1 MSTVDA
7 RVATVAVDLDPPL
20 GARRGDGLLQR
31 EALGDVRLDL
41 PGSVEIHQFP
51 EVLLVARRIAPDE
64 IAPENTADVAAFQKR
79 EIEKNTKDS
88 SYVKDST
95 ATRFDAQGKKIGED
109 RLHYEYHSRSEKDTQ
124 RLLDSIR
131 QYKAYKDS
139 LSIYRSKCD
148 SLMKTKEK
156 SDTKVIK
163 EPVSKMQNIFS
174 HIGVLSCLTIL
185 VIVIYI
191 FLYVYERKHS

>member
-1 MSTVDA
+1 MMKWYDYNFWKTIVSITIAIYISMLIIGCGTPKTVTKQTYLKDELNERNFDSLFTTRMSYSFDQW
-7 RVATVAVDLDPPL
+7 L
-20 GARRGDGLLQR
+20 
-31 EALGDVRLDL
+31 
-41 PGSVEIHQFP
+41 H
-51 EVLLVARRIAPDE
+51 
-64 IAPENTADVAAFQKR
+64 FQKR

>member
-1 MSTVDA
+1 MKWYDYNFWKTIVSITIAIYISMLIIGCGTPKTVTKQTYLKDELNERNFDSLFTTRMSYSFEQW
-7 RVATVAVDLDPPL
+7 L
-20 GARRGDGLLQR
+20 
-31 EALGDVRLDL
+31 
-41 PGSVEIHQFP
+41 H
-51 EVLLVARRIAPDE
+51 
-64 IAPENTADVAAFQKR
+64 FQKR

-191 FLYVYERKHS
+191 FLYVYERKRS

>member
-1 MSTVDA
+1 MMKWYDYNFWKAVVSITLAMYVSLLIIGCGTPKTVTKQTYLKDELNERKFDSLFTTRMSHTFEQW
-7 RVATVAVDLDPPL
+7 L
-20 GARRGDGLLQR
+20 
-31 EALGDVRLDL
+31 
-41 PGSVEIHQFP
+41 H
-51 EVLLVARRIAPDE
+51 
-64 IAPENTADVAAFQKR
+64 FQKR
-79 EIEKNTKDS
+79 EIEKSTKDS

-95 ATRFDAQGKKIGED
+95 ATRFDSQGKKIGED

-131 QYKAYKDS
+131 LYKAYKDS

-148 SLMKTKEK
+148 SLMKVKKE
-156 SDTKVIK
+156 SDTKIIK
-163 EPVSKMQNIFS
+163 EPVSKMLNIFS
-174 HIGVLSCLTIL
+174 HIGVLSCLMIL

>member
-1 MSTVDA
+1 MKWNDYNFWKAIVSITIAIYISLLIIGCGTPKAVTKQTYLKDELNERNFDSLFTTRMSYSFEQW
-7 RVATVAVDLDPPL
+7 L
-20 GARRGDGLLQR
+20 
-31 EALGDVRLDL
+31 
-41 PGSVEIHQFP
+41 H
-51 EVLLVARRIAPDE
+51 
-64 IAPENTADVAAFQKR
+64 FQKR

-139 LSIYRSKCD
+139 LSIYKSKCD
-148 SLMKTKEK
+148 SLTETKEE

-174 HIGVLSCLTIL
+174 HIGVFSFLLIW

>member
-1 MSTVDA
+1 MKLHDYNFWKAIVSITLAIYISLLIIGCGTPKTVTKQTYLKDELNERNFDSLFTTRMSYSFEQW
-7 RVATVAVDLDPPL
+7 L
-20 GARRGDGLLQR
+20 
-31 EALGDVRLDL
+31 
-41 PGSVEIHQFP
+41 H
-51 EVLLVARRIAPDE
+51 
-64 IAPENTADVAAFQKR
+64 FQKR

-109 RLHYEYHSRSEKDTQ
+109 RLHYEYHSRSEKDNQ

-139 LSIYRSKCD
+139 LSIYKSKCD
-148 SLMKTKEK
+148 SLTETKEE

>member
-1 MSTVDA
+1 MKWYDYNFWKAIVSITLAMYVSLLIIGCGTPKTVTKQTYLKDELNERKFDSLFTARMSYSFEQW
-7 RVATVAVDLDPPL
+7 L
-20 GARRGDGLLQR
+20 
-31 EALGDVRLDL
+31 
-41 PGSVEIHQFP
+41 H
-51 EVLLVARRIAPDE
+51 
-64 IAPENTADVAAFQKR
+64 FQKR
-79 EIEKNTKDS
+79 EIEKSTKDS

-109 RLHYEYHSRSEKDTQ
+109 RLHFEYHSRTEKDTQ

-139 LSIYRSKCD
+139 TSIYKYKCD
-148 SLMKTKEK
+148 SLMKVKKE
-156 SDTKVIK
+156 SDTKIIK
-163 EPVSKMQNIFS
+163 EPVSKMQNILS
-174 HIGVLSCLTIL
+174 HIGVLICLTIL

>member
-1 MSTVDA
+1 MKLHDYNFWKAIVSITLAIYISLLIIGCGTPKTVTKQTYLKDELNERNFDSLFTTRMSYSFEQW
-7 RVATVAVDLDPPL
+7 L
-20 GARRGDGLLQR
+20 
-31 EALGDVRLDL
+31 
-41 PGSVEIHQFP
+41 H
-51 EVLLVARRIAPDE
+51 
-64 IAPENTADVAAFQKR
+64 FQKR

-109 RLHYEYHSRSEKDTQ
+109 RLHYEYHSRSEKDNQ

-148 SLMKTKEK
+148 SLMRTKKE

>member
-1 MSTVDA
+1 MKWYDYNFWKTIVSITIAIYISMLIIGCGTPKTVTKQTYLKDELNERNFDSLFTARMSYSFEQW
-7 RVATVAVDLDPPL
+7 L
-20 GARRGDGLLQR
+20 
-31 EALGDVRLDL
+31 
-41 PGSVEIHQFP
+41 H
-51 EVLLVARRIAPDE
+51 
-64 IAPENTADVAAFQKR
+64 FQKR
-79 EIEKNTKDS
+79 EIEKSTKDS

-95 ATRFDAQGKKIGED
+95 ATRFDSQGKKIGED

-131 QYKAYKDS
+131 LYKAYKDS

-148 SLMKTKEK
+148 SLMKVKK
-156 SDTKVIK
+156 GSDIKIIK
-163 EPVSKMQNIFS
+163 EPVSKMLNIFS

>member
-1 MSTVDA
+1 MKWYDYNFWKTIVSITISIYISMLIIGCGTPKTVTKQTYLKDELNERNFDSLFTTRMSYSFEQW
-7 RVATVAVDLDPPL
+7 L
-20 GARRGDGLLQR
+20 
-31 EALGDVRLDL
+31 
-41 PGSVEIHQFP
+41 H
-51 EVLLVARRIAPDE
+51 
-64 IAPENTADVAAFQKR
+64 FQKR

>member
-1 MSTVDA
+1 MKWYDYNFWKTVVSITIAMYVLQLIIGCGTPKTVTKQTYLKDELNERKFDSLFTTRMSHTFEQW
-7 RVATVAVDLDPPL
+7 L
-20 GARRGDGLLQR
+20 
-31 EALGDVRLDL
+31 
-41 PGSVEIHQFP
+41 HY
-51 EVLLVARRIAPDE
+51 
-64 IAPENTADVAAFQKR
+64 QKR

-109 RLHYEYHSRSEKDTQ
+109 RLHFEYHSRTEKDTQ

-131 QYKAYKDS
+131 LYKAYKDS

-148 SLMKTKEK
+148 SLMKVKKE
-156 SDTKVIK
+156 SDTKIIK
-163 EPVSKMQNIFS
+163 EPVSKMQNILS

>member
-1 MSTVDA
+1 MMKWHDYNFWKAIVGITLAIYISLLIIGCGTPKTVTKQTYLKDKLYERKFDSLFTTRMSYSFEQW
-7 RVATVAVDLDPPL
+7 L
-20 GARRGDGLLQR
+20 
-31 EALGDVRLDL
+31 
-41 PGSVEIHQFP
+41 H
-51 EVLLVARRIAPDE
+51 
-64 IAPENTADVAAFQKR
+64 FQKR

-148 SLMKTKEK
+148 SLMRTKKE

>member
-1 MSTVDA
+1 MMKWYDYNFWKTIVSITIAIYISMLIIGCGTPKTVTKQTYLKDELNERKFDSLFTTRMSYSFEQW
-7 RVATVAVDLDPPL
+7 L
-20 GARRGDGLLQR
+20 
-31 EALGDVRLDL
+31 
-41 PGSVEIHQFP
+41 H
-51 EVLLVARRIAPDE
+51 
-64 IAPENTADVAAFQKR
+64 FQKR

-148 SLMKTKEK
+148 SLMKTKEE

-191 FLYVYERKHS
+191 FLHVYERKHS

>member
-1 MSTVDA
+1 MKWYDYNFWKTIVSITIAIYISMLIIGCGTPKTVTKQTYLKDELNERNFDSLFTTRMSYSFEQW
-7 RVATVAVDLDPPL
+7 L
-20 GARRGDGLLQR
+20 
-31 EALGDVRLDL
+31 
-41 PGSVEIHQFP
+41 H
-51 EVLLVARRIAPDE
+51 
-64 IAPENTADVAAFQKR
+64 FQKR

-139 LSIYRSKCD
+139 ISIYKYKCD
-148 SLMKTKEK
+148 SLMKVKK
-156 SDTKVIK
+156 ASDTKIIK
-163 EPVSKMQNIFS
+163 EPVSKRQNILS
-174 HIGVLSCLTIL
+174 HIGVLICLTIL

>member
-1 MSTVDA
+1 MKWYDYNFWKTIVSITIAIYISMLIIGCGTPKTVTKQTYLKDELNERNFDSLFTTRMSYSFEQW
-7 RVATVAVDLDPPL
+7 L
-20 GARRGDGLLQR
+20 
-31 EALGDVRLDL
+31 
-41 PGSVEIHQFP
+41 H
-51 EVLLVARRIAPDE
+51 
-64 IAPENTADVAAFQKR
+64 FQKR

-163 EPVSKMQNIFS
+163 EPASKMQNIFS

>member
-1 MSTVDA
+1 MMKWYDYNLWKAVVGITLAMYVSLLIIGCGTPKTVTKQTYLKDELNERKFDSLFTTRMSHTFEQW
-7 RVATVAVDLDPPL
+7 L
-20 GARRGDGLLQR
+20 
-31 EALGDVRLDL
+31 
-41 PGSVEIHQFP
+41 HY
-51 EVLLVARRIAPDE
+51 
-64 IAPENTADVAAFQKR
+64 QKR
-79 EIEKNTKDS
+79 EIEKSTKDS

-109 RLHYEYHSRSEKDTQ
+109 RLHFEYHSRSEKDTQ

-139 LSIYRSKCD
+139 LSIYRFKCD
-148 SLMKTKEK
+148 SLMKVKNESNTK
-156 SDTKVIK
+156 SIK

-174 HIGVLSCLTIL
+174 HIGVFSFLLIW

-191 FLYVYERKHS
+191 FLYVYERKRS

>member
-1 MSTVDA
+1 MKWHDYNFWKAIVSITLAIYISLLIIGCGTPKAVTKQTYLKDELNERNFDSLFTTRMSYSFEQW
-7 RVATVAVDLDPPL
+7 L
-20 GARRGDGLLQR
+20 
-31 EALGDVRLDL
+31 
-41 PGSVEIHQFP
+41 H
-51 EVLLVARRIAPDE
+51 
-64 IAPENTADVAAFQKR
+64 FQKR

-109 RLHYEYHSRSEKDTQ
+109 RLHFEYHSRTEKDIQ

-139 LSIYRSKCD
+139 ISIYKYKCD
-148 SLMKTKEK
+148 SLMKVKKE
-156 SDTKVIK
+156 SDTKIIK
-163 EPVSKMQNIFS
+163 EPVSKRQNILS
-174 HIGVLSCLTIL
+174 HIGVLICLTIL

>member
-1 MSTVDA
+1 MMKWYDYNFWKTIVSITIAIYISMLIIGCGTPKTVTKQTYLKDELNERNFDSLFTTRMSYSFEQW
-7 RVATVAVDLDPPL
+7 L
-20 GARRGDGLLQR
+20 
-31 EALGDVRLDL
+31 
-41 PGSVEIHQFP
+41 H
-51 EVLLVARRIAPDE
+51 
-64 IAPENTADVAAFQKR
+64 FQKR

>member
-1 MSTVDA
+1 MMKWYDYNFWKTIVSITIAIYISMLIIGCGTPKTVTKRTYLKDELNERNFDSLFTTRMSYSFDQW
-7 RVATVAVDLDPPL
+7 L
-20 GARRGDGLLQR
+20 
-31 EALGDVRLDL
+31 
-41 PGSVEIHQFP
+41 H
-51 EVLLVARRIAPDE
+51 
-64 IAPENTADVAAFQKR
+64 FQKR

>member
-1 MSTVDA
+1 MMKWYDYNFWKAVVSITLAMYVSLLIIGCGTPKTVTKQTYLKDELNERKFDSLFTARMSYSFEQW
-7 RVATVAVDLDPPL
+7 L
-20 GARRGDGLLQR
+20 
-31 EALGDVRLDL
+31 
-41 PGSVEIHQFP
+41 H
-51 EVLLVARRIAPDE
+51 
-64 IAPENTADVAAFQKR
+64 FQKR
-79 EIEKNTKDS
+79 EIEKSTKDS

-109 RLHYEYHSRSEKDTQ
+109 RLHFEYHSRTEKDTQ

-131 QYKAYKDS
+131 LYKAYKDS

-148 SLMKTKEK
+148 SLMKVKKE
-156 SDTKVIK
+156 SDIKIIK
-163 EPVSKMQNIFS
+163 EPVSKMLNIFS

>member
-1 MSTVDA
+1 MKWYDYNFWKAIVSITLAMYVSLLIIGCGTPKTVTKQTYLKDKLNERKFDSLFTA
-7 RVATVAVDLDPPL
+7 RMAYSFEQWL
-20 GARRGDGLLQR
+20 
-31 EALGDVRLDL
+31 
-41 PGSVEIHQFP
+41 H
-51 EVLLVARRIAPDE
+51 
-64 IAPENTADVAAFQKR
+64 FQKR

>member
-1 MSTVDA
+1 MMKWYDYNFWKTIVSITIAIYISMLIIGCGTPKTVTKQTYLKDELNERNFDSLFTTRMSYSFEQW
-7 RVATVAVDLDPPL
+7 L
-20 GARRGDGLLQR
+20 
-31 EALGDVRLDL
+31 
-41 PGSVEIHQFP
+41 H
-51 EVLLVARRIAPDE
+51 
-64 IAPENTADVAAFQKR
+64 FQKR

-191 FLYVYERKHS
+191 FLYIYERKHS

>member
-1 MSTVDA
+1 MMKWHDYNFWKAIVSITIAIYISLLIIGCGTPKAVTKQTYLKDELNERNFDSLFTTRMSYSFEQW
-7 RVATVAVDLDPPL
+7 L
-20 GARRGDGLLQR
+20 
-31 EALGDVRLDL
+31 
-41 PGSVEIHQFP
+41 H
-51 EVLLVARRIAPDE
+51 
-64 IAPENTADVAAFQKR
+64 FQKR

-109 RLHYEYHSRSEKDTQ
+109 RLHYEYHSRSEKDNQ

-139 LSIYRSKCD
+139 LSIYKSKYD
-148 SLMKTKEK
+148 SLTETKEE

-163 EPVSKMQNIFS
+163 EPVSKMQNIFT

>member
-1 MSTVDA
+1 MMKWHDYNFWKAIVSITLAIYISLLIIGCGTPKAVTKQTYLKDELNERNFDSLFTTRMSYSFEQW
-7 RVATVAVDLDPPL
+7 L
-20 GARRGDGLLQR
+20 
-31 EALGDVRLDL
+31 
-41 PGSVEIHQFP
+41 H
-51 EVLLVARRIAPDE
+51 
-64 IAPENTADVAAFQKR
+64 FQKR

-109 RLHYEYHSRSEKDTQ
+109 RLHFEYHSRTEKDIQ

-139 LSIYRSKCD
+139 ISIYKYKCD
-148 SLMKTKEK
+148 SLMKVKKE
-156 SDTKVIK
+156 SDTKIIK
-163 EPVSKMQNIFS
+163 EPVSKRQNILS
-174 HIGVLSCLTIL
+174 HIGVLICLTIL

>member
-1 MSTVDA
+1 MKWHDYNFWKAIVSITLAIYISLLIIGCGTPKTVTKQTYLKDELNERNFDSLFTTRMSYSFEQW
-7 RVATVAVDLDPPL
+7 L
-20 GARRGDGLLQR
+20 
-31 EALGDVRLDL
+31 
-41 PGSVEIHQFP
+41 H
-51 EVLLVARRIAPDE
+51 
-64 IAPENTADVAAFQKR
+64 FQKR

-148 SLMKTKEK
+148 SLTKTKEE

-174 HIGVLSCLTIL
+174 HIGVLCCLTIL

>member
-1 MSTVDA
+1 MKWHDYNFWKAIVSITLAMYVSLLIIGCGTPKTVTKQTYLKDKLNERKFDSLFTTRMSYSFEQW
-7 RVATVAVDLDPPL
+7 L
-20 GARRGDGLLQR
+20 
-31 EALGDVRLDL
+31 
-41 PGSVEIHQFP
+41 H
-51 EVLLVARRIAPDE
+51 
-64 IAPENTADVAAFQKR
+64 FQKR

-148 SLMKTKEK
+148 SLTKTKEE

-174 HIGVLSCLTIL
+174 HIVVFSFLLIW

>member
-1 MSTVDA
+1 MKWHDYNFWKVVVSITLAMYVSLLIIGCGTPKTVTKQTYLKDELNERKFDSIFTTRMSYSFEQW
-7 RVATVAVDLDPPL
+7 L
-20 GARRGDGLLQR
+20 
-31 EALGDVRLDL
+31 
-41 PGSVEIHQFP
+41 H
-51 EVLLVARRIAPDE
+51 
-64 IAPENTADVAAFQKR
+64 FQKR

-109 RLHYEYHSRSEKDTQ
+109 RLHYEYHSRSEKDNQ

-139 LSIYRSKCD
+139 LSIYKSKCD
-148 SLMKTKEK
+148 SLTETKEE

-163 EPVSKMQNIFS
+163 EPVSKMQNILS
-174 HIGVLSCLTIL
+174 HIGVLICLTIL

>member
-1 MSTVDA
+1 MMKWYDYNFWKTIVSITIAIYISMLIIGCGTPKTVTKQTYLKDELNERNFDSLFTTRMSYSFEQW
-7 RVATVAVDLDPPL
+7 L
-20 GARRGDGLLQR
+20 
-31 EALGDVRLDL
+31 
-41 PGSVEIHQFP
+41 H
-51 EVLLVARRIAPDE
+51 
-64 IAPENTADVAAFQKR
+64 FQKR

-109 RLHYEYHSRSEKDTQ
+109 RLHFEYHSRTEKDTQ

-139 LSIYRSKCD
+139 ISIYKYKCD
-148 SLMKTKEK
+148 SLMKVKKE
-156 SDTKVIK
+156 SDTKIIK
-163 EPVSKMQNIFS
+163 EPVSKMLNIFS
-174 HIGVLSCLTIL
+174 HIGVLICLTIL

>member
-1 MSTVDA
+1 MMKWHDYNFWKAIVSITLAMYVSLLIIGCGTPKTVTKQTYLKDKLNERKFDSLFTTRMSYSFEQW
-7 RVATVAVDLDPPL
+7 L
-20 GARRGDGLLQR
+20 
-31 EALGDVRLDL
+31 
-41 PGSVEIHQFP
+41 H
-51 EVLLVARRIAPDE
+51 
-64 IAPENTADVAAFQKR
+64 FQKR

-148 SLMKTKEK
+148 SLTKTKEE

-174 HIGVLSCLTIL
+174 HIVVFSFLLIW

>member
-1 MSTVDA
+1 MKCYDYNFWKTIVSITIAIYISMLIIGCGTPKTVTKQTYLKDELNERNFDSLFTTRMSYSFEQW
-7 RVATVAVDLDPPL
+7 L
-20 GARRGDGLLQR
+20 
-31 EALGDVRLDL
+31 
-41 PGSVEIHQFP
+41 H
-51 EVLLVARRIAPDE
+51 
-64 IAPENTADVAAFQKR
+64 FQKR

>member
-1 MSTVDA
+1 MKWHDYNFWKAIVSITLAMYVSLLIIGCGTPKTVTKQTYLKDKLNERKFDSLFTTRMSYSFEQW
-7 RVATVAVDLDPPL
+7 L
-20 GARRGDGLLQR
+20 
-31 EALGDVRLDL
+31 
-41 PGSVEIHQFP
+41 H
-51 EVLLVARRIAPDE
+51 
-64 IAPENTADVAAFQKR
+64 FQKR

-148 SLMKTKEK
+148 SLTKTKEE

-174 HIGVLSCLTIL
+174 HIGVFSFLLIW